1 MGGEPSIIPS
11 EEPAPPPRT
20 PGRPRTFACPNCGG
34 PVTLR
39 AVGQSVTA
47 TCSQCS
53 SLIDVADENLSI
65 IQTAQSAMQGAEIP
79 IGARA
84 RLKEVEWEVVGF
96 MRRCDGPGDF
106 QWTEYLL
113 FNPYHG
119 YRFLAEEYGHW
130 TLVKM
135 LNRDVPGAGD
145 QGWIDANGRSYQFFG
160 KGFARTTYVAGEF
173 FWRASTSDV
182 TAVTDYIAPPYRLMV
197 EKNDEEI
204 IVSEGEYI
212 DASDVAAAF
221 NVHLGTPS
229 SAGVSQ
235 VNPHKPSLTIIV
247 LAVIAATMLQ
257 FTSLA
262 ISANA
267 LVNRQ
272 TYNLTPADKDKTLSS
287 ESFRLEREGNVEI
300 DTYSSLNN
308 DWLELDMALV
318 NIETNQSYSVFRAL
332 EHYNG
337 TDSDGA
343 WEEGGNSDTVLLPP
357 VPPGTYKLLIDP
369 DAGLF
374 SKSPSLSASTQP
386 VTIAIRYDVPIWS
399 NYLIAMALLLT
410 VPAISMIRRMM
421 FEKSRWEK
429 GGVAE

>member
-1 MGGEPSIIPS
+1 MGNQPSILPS
-11 EEPAPPPRT
+11 AEPTPPPRP

-39 AVGQSVTA
+39 AVGQSISA

-53 SLIDVADENLSI
+53 SVIDVADENLNI
-65 IQTAQSAMQGAEIP
+65 IEKARSAMQDADIP

-84 RLKEVEWEVVGF
+84 RLGDIEWEVVGY

-106 QWTEYLL
+106 RWTEYLL
-113 FNPYHG
+113 FNPYQG
-119 YRFLAEEYGHW
+119 YRFLAEEYDHW

-135 LNRDVPGAGD
+135 LNRDVPGAGS
-145 QGWIDANGRSYQFFG
+145 QGSIDANGRSYQFFG

-204 IVSEGEYI
+204 IVSEGEYL
-212 DASDVAAAF
+212 DARLVADAF
-221 NVHLGTPS
+221 KLPLRVPSSS

-235 VNPHKPSLTIIV
+235 VNPYKASFNVIMAAVVVGTLLQVVSLT
-247 LAVIAATMLQ
+247 MSEN
-257 FTSLA
+257 SLV
-262 ISANA
+262 SA
-267 LVNRQ
+267 Q
-272 TYNLTPADKDKTLSS
+272 TYNLTTADKGKTLFSGP
-287 ESFRLEREGNVEI
+287 FRLEKAGNVEI
-300 DTYSSLNN
+300 ETTSYLSN
-308 DWLELDMALV
+308 DWLELNMALV
-318 NIETNQSYSVFRAL
+318 NMDTSEGYPVFQAL

-337 TDSDGA
+337 QDSDGT
-343 WEEGGNSDTVLLPP
+343 WEEGGYDKTTLLPP
-357 VPPGTYKLLIDP
+357 VPAGTYQLLIEP

-374 SKSPSLSASTQP
+374 SKAQAPAQRVSISVRHGVP
-386 VTIAIRYDVPIWS
+386 VWS
-399 NYLIAMALLLT
+399 NYLIAMALLLV
-410 VPAISMIRRMM
+410 VPAFGLVRRSM

-429 GGVAE
+429 GGVAD